1 MKTPG
6 MELKMKNGARIACG
20 ASGSGS
26 GQGSVESSFGLSRGF
41 AEGQRAE
48 IQHSVQN
55 RGDFL

>member
-1 MKTPG
+1 